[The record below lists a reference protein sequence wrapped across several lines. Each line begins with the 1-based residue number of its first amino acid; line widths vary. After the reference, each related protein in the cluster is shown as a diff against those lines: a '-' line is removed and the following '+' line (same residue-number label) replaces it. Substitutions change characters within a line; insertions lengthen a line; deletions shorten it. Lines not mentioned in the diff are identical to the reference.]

1 MMKSQN
7 SEKHQTLQLLAT
19 PAAMKLIITLN
30 KNKTL
35 KKLKTHL
42 KKLLTNKLIKTPNN
56 DKRKRE
62 RDFFFQ
68 KINKNNNKQIKN
80 KLATA
85 I

>member
-1 MMKSQN
+1 
-7 SEKHQTLQLLAT
+7 
-19 PAAMKLIITLN
+19 MKLIITLN

-80 KLATA
+80 ELATA